1 MKSNVLRDA
10 AKTGERVVE
19 RFTASKEA
27 VSDAWDDTR
36 QFATRTR
43 RTVRDLLGDAKY
55 NIKRFP
61 FRSVALAFSA
71 GAVTTPTR
79 LARWTSGRATRGWYR
94 DSGDFSR
101 CADEY
106 AGVDSGPRV
115 SLNLASFFEL
125 ERFHGR
131 RRPARPR

>member
-71 GAVTTPTR
+71 GAVIGILISRT
-79 LARWTSGRATRGWYR
+79 GR
-94 DSGDFSR
+94 D
-101 CADEY
+101 
-106 AGVDSGPRV
+106 
-115 SLNLASFFEL
+115 
-125 ERFHGR
+125 
-131 RRPARPR
+131 